1 MTLVPVDP
9 ARPVWIELMGPAGE
23 LAGKIS
29 ETEFVPARLRKRPA
43 AVMAC
48 ILSGQEAGIGP
59 MQSLRQIF
67 VTDDGKVGM
76 AAELMRSLVLKEGH
90 EIWPEDYT
98 NTRVTMAGRRRG
110 NPDANPTRV
119 TWTLDDAK
127 KAGLASR
134 TNWSRYPRAMLTAR
148 ATTELCR
155 LIFADVIAGI
165 SYSLEELE
173 DGDVDMAPP
182 TEPAGPGAPG
192 DPPKTST
199 RKAPA
204 ARTRTKK
211 PAGPPPD
218 EPPLPGDEPAAAPAP
233 AAGGMPV
240 PQKIAMRA
248 REAGIDHHQVV
259 AAVTS
264 GTKTS
269 SMDLTGPE
277 AADVLEAIKGIAEG
291 RKRLEKAPGQCPH
304 LVDIEQATGDDG
316 IEDAEVVEDEPPL
329 PGEEPP
335 APARPAV
342 EEWTASDWRSFL
354 EEKGVRM
361 ADVLREAYRLAP
373 DHDTVP
379 PVTLE
384 QLVQRKRLAAV
395 MKDYVDGFGRDNAA

>member
-1 MTLVPVDP
+1 MSLVPVDP
-9 ARPVWIELMGPAGE
+9 GRPVWIELMGPAGE
-23 LAGKIS
+23 LAGKIA

-119 TWTLDDAK
+119 TWTMDDAK
-127 KAGLASR
+127 KANLGGKQ
-134 TNWSRYPRAMLTAR
+134 NWSKYPRAMLTAR

-155 LIFADVIAGI
+155 LVFPDVIAGI
-165 SYSLEELE
+165 SYSLEEIE
-173 DGDVDMAPP
+173 DGDVDLAPP
-182 TEPAGPGAPG
+182 EPTGP
-192 DPPKTST
+192 DEPKTNT

-211 PAGPPPD
+211 PPAPPPA
-218 EPPLPGDEPAAAPAP
+218 EPPLPGED
-233 AAGGMPV
+233 GGMPT

-264 GTKTS
+264 GLKTS
-269 SMDLTGPE
+269 SMDLDGPE
-277 AADVLEAIKGIAEG
+277 AAAVLEAIGQLARGEARLVIQEG
-291 RKRLEKAPGQCPH
+291 ASWPSLEE
-304 LVDIEQATGDDG
+304 VDTADDG
-316 IEDAEVVEDEPPL
+316 IEDAEVVEDGPPL

-335 APARPAV
+335 APPRPPV
-342 EEWTASDWRSFL
+342 EEWTAADWRSYL

-373 DHDTVP
+373 DYDAVP

-384 QLVQRKRLAAV
+384 QLAQRTRLAAV
-395 MKDYVDGFGRDNAA
+395 MKDYVDGFGRDDAA

>member
-119 TWTLDDAK
+119 TWTIDDAK
-127 KAGLASR
+127 KAGLLHKK
-134 TNWSRYPRAMLTAR
+134 NWTGYPRAMLTAR

-173 DGDVDMAPP
+173 DGDVEMVPP

-192 DPPKTST
+192 DQPKTNT

-204 ARTRTKK
+204 ARTRTRK
-211 PAGPPPD
+211 PAGPPPE
-218 EPPLPGDEPAAAPAP
+218 EPPLPGDEHIAPP
-233 AAGGMPV
+233 DTRGMPV
-240 PQKIAMRA
+240 AQKIAMRA
-248 REAGIDHHQVV
+248 REAGVDHHQVV

-264 GTKTS
+264 GLKTS
-269 SMDLTGPE
+269 SMDCDDGE
-277 AADVLEAIKGIAEG
+277 AASVLEAIGQLARGEVRLVALEG
-291 RKRLEKAPGQCPH
+291 ASWPSLQE
-304 LVDIEQATGDDG
+304 VDPAGDG
-316 IEDAEVVEDEPPL
+316 IEDAEIVEDGPPL

-335 APARPAV
+335 APARAPV

-373 DHDTVP
+373 DYDTVP

-384 QLVQRKRLAAV
+384 QLVQRTRLAAV

>member
-1 MTLVPVDP
+1 MSLVPVDP
-9 ARPVWIELMGPAGE
+9 GRPVWIELMGPAGE
-23 LAGKIS
+23 LAGKIA

-119 TWTLDDAK
+119 TWTMDDAK
-127 KAGLASR
+127 KAGLTHR
-134 TNWSRYPRAMLTAR
+134 KNWQGYPRAMLTAR

-182 TEPAGPGAPG
+182 PEPAVP
-192 DPPKTST
+192 DEPKTNT

-211 PAGPPPD
+211 PPAPPPA
-218 EPPLPGDEPAAAPAP
+218 EPELPGDEHIAQADTR
-233 AAGGMPV
+233 GMPV
-240 PQKIAMRA
+240 AQKIAMRA

-259 AAVTS
+259 AAVTC
-264 GTKTS
+264 GLKTS
-269 SMDLTGPE
+269 SMDLDGPE
-277 AADVLEAIKGIAEG
+277 AAAVLEAIGQLARGEARLVIPEG
-291 RKRLEKAPGQCPH
+291 ASWPSLLQQ
-304 LVDIEQATGDDG
+304 VDTADDG
-316 IEDAEVVEDEPPL
+316 IEDAEVVEDGPPL

-335 APARPAV
+335 APPRPPV
-342 EEWTASDWRSFL
+342 EEWTAADWRSYL

-373 DHDTVP
+373 DYDAMP

-384 QLVQRKRLAAV
+384 QLAQRTRLAAV
-395 MKDYVDGFGRDNAA
+395 MKDYVDGFGRDDAA

>member
-1 MTLVPVDP
+1 MTLVPAD
-9 ARPVWIELMGPAGE
+9 ASRPVWIDLMAPAGE
-23 LAGKIS
+23 LAVKIA
-29 ETEFVPARLRKRPA
+29 ETEFVPNRLRKRPA

-48 ILSGQEAGIGP
+48 ILSGQEAGVGP

-110 NPDANPTRV
+110 NTDANPTRV

-127 KAGLASR
+127 KAGLAGR
-134 TNWSRYPRAMLTAR
+134 QNWTRYPRAMLTAR

-173 DGDVDMAPP
+173 DGDVDLGTPP
-182 TEPAGPGAPG
+182 PEPAGP
-192 DPPKTST
+192 DQQKTTST

-211 PAGPPPD
+211 PPAPPA
-218 EPPLPGDEPAAAPAP
+218 EPELPGEEPPAP
-233 AAGGMPV
+233 AAPRDGMPV

-259 AAVTS
+259 AAITF
-264 GTKTS
+264 GKKTS

-277 AADVLEAIKGIAEG
+277 AAEVLEAIHDIAEG
-291 RKRLEKAPGQCPH
+291 RRQLVKDPGQCPR
-304 LVDIEQATGDDG
+304 LVEVDADADDG
-316 IEDAEVVEDEPPL
+316 IEDAEVVEDDPPL

-335 APARPAV
+335 APPRPPV
-342 EEWTASDWRSFL
+342 EKWSTSDWRSYL

-373 DHDTVP
+373 EYDTVP

-384 QLVQRKRLAAV
+384 QLAQRKRLAAV
-395 MKDYVDGFGRDNAA
+395 MKDYVDGFGRDDAA

>member
-1 MTLVPVDP
+1 MTLVPAEAHRP
-9 ARPVWIELMGPAGE
+9 AWIELMGPAGQ
-23 LAGKIS
+23 LADKIC

-48 ILSGQEAGIGP
+48 ILSGEEAGVGP

-76 AAELMRSLVLKEGH
+76 AAELMRSLVLREGH
-90 EIWPEDYT
+90 EIWPEDYN

-110 NPDANPTRV
+110 QETPTRV
-119 TWTLDDAK
+119 TWTIDDAK
-127 KAGLASR
+127 KAGLMNR
-134 TNWSRYPRAMLTAR
+134 RNWQNYPRAMLTAR

-173 DGDVDMAPP
+173 DGDVDLGAPP
-182 TEPAGPGAPG
+182 LEPSG
-192 DPPKTST
+192 DQPKTTT
-199 RKAPA
+199 RKAAP

-211 PAGPPPD
+211 PPAPPPA
-218 EPPLPGDEPAAAPAP
+218 EPELPGDEAAPAP
-233 AAGGMPV
+233 ASAGMPT

-269 SMDLTGPE
+269 SMDLTGTE
-277 AADVLEAIKGIAEG
+277 AADVLEAIKAIAEG
-291 RKRLEKAPGQCPH
+291 RRRLVKEPGKCPY
-304 LVDIEQATGDDG
+304 LADVAQDGDGDDG
-316 IEDAEVVEDEPPL
+316 IEDAEVVEDGPPL

-335 APARPAV
+335 APPRPPV
-342 EEWTASDWRSFL
+342 EEWTVADWRSYL

-373 DHDTVP
+373 DYDTVP

-395 MKDYVDGFGRDNAA
+395 MKDYVDGFGRDDAA

>member
-1 MTLVPVDP
+1 MSLVPAELGRP
-9 ARPVWIELMGPAGE
+9 AWIELMGPAGE

-29 ETEFVPARLRKRPA
+29 ETEFVPQRLRKRPA

-90 EIWPEDYT
+90 EIWPEEYT

-110 NPDANPTRV
+110 QPDANPTRV
-119 TWTLDDAK
+119 TWTMDDAK
-127 KAGLASR
+127 KASLAGR
-134 TNWSRYPRAMLTAR
+134 RNWQAYPRAMLTAR

-173 DGDVDMAPP
+173 DGDVDLGAPP
-182 TEPAGPGAPG
+182 PEPGG
-192 DPPKTST
+192 DQPKTTST

-204 ARTRTKK
+204 DRATRTKK
-211 PAGPPPD
+211 PPAPPPTEPELPD
-218 EPPLPGDEPAAAPAP
+218 EEPPAPAP
-233 AAGGMPV
+233 ANAGMPT

-277 AADVLEAIKGIAEG
+277 AAEVLEAIKAIAEG
-291 RKRLEKAPGQCPH
+291 RRRLVKEPGKCPY
-304 LVDIEQATGDDG
+304 LADVEQDDG
-316 IEDAEVVEDEPPL
+316 IEDAELVDDDEPPL

-335 APARPAV
+335 PAPRPPV
-342 EEWTASDWRSFL
+342 EEWTVADWRSYL

-373 DHDTVP
+373 DYDAVP

-384 QLVQRKRLAAV
+384 QLAQRKRLAAV
-395 MKDYVDGFGRDNAA
+395 MKDYVDEFGRDDAA

>member
-9 ARPVWIELMGPAGE
+9 ARPAWIELVGPAGE
-23 LAGKIS
+23 LAQKIA
-29 ETEFVPARLRKRPA
+29 ETEFVPMRLRKRPA

-48 ILSGQEAGIGP
+48 ILSGAEVGIGA
-59 MQSLRQIF
+59 MQALRQIF

-90 EIWPEDYT
+90 EIWPEDYN

-127 KAGLASR
+127 KAGLMNR
-134 TNWSRYPRAMLTAR
+134 RNWQNYPRAMLTAR

-173 DGDVDMAPP
+173 DGDVDLATPPPAPP
-182 TEPAGPGAPG
+182 GG
-192 DPPKTST
+192 DQQKTTST

-211 PAGPPPD
+211 PPPPPPA
-218 EPPLPGDEPAAAPAP
+218 EPELPGEEPPAP
-233 AAGGMPV
+233 AAPRDGMPV

-259 AAVTS
+259 AAITF
-264 GTKTS
+264 GKKTS

-277 AADVLEAIKGIAEG
+277 AAEVLEAIHDIAEG
-291 RKRLEKAPGQCPH
+291 SRQLVKDPGQCPR
-304 LVDIEQATGDDG
+304 LVEVDADDG
-316 IEDAEVVEDEPPL
+316 IEDADIVEDDDEPPL

-335 APARPAV
+335 APPRPPV
-342 EEWTASDWRSFL
+342 EEWSVSDWRSYL

-373 DHDTVP
+373 DYDTVP

-384 QLVQRKRLAAV
+384 QLVNRKRLAAV
-395 MKDYVDGFGRDNAA
+395 MKDYVDGFGRDDAS